1 MRIDPRYLE
10 SLLAIAKHGSFNRAA
25 EARGI
30 SQPALSATI
39 SQLEHKLGVTVL
51 ERSRRGSK
59 LTPYGVIL
67 VRHAQ
72 IIDAQVEQAFE
83 EVRLRGLGAEGPLRV
98 GATPSVILKFIPQ
111 VLERVSRGA
120 GPLAISV
127 AESLDDQLM
136 PSLQCGD
143 LDIVFGPLAGVFPA
157 ANDIIEVALFTDPLG
172 LAVSPKSTVARR
184 KSVSLN
190 ELKDAKWVLPGP
202 GSAYRRQIEA
212 LFATTG
218 LSWPTDC
225 ITTNSL
231 TLTEYLIT
239 HSDRVSIVSRMQTV
253 LFNAWHIR
261 RVRLKGVG
269 SRTIG
274 VKWRK
279 SMQLSPLA
287 EQLLH
292 AAREVS
298 RADEALHGER

>member
-1 MRIDPRYLE
+1 
-10 SLLAIAKHGSFNRAA
+10 
-25 EARGI
+25 
-30 SQPALSATI
+30 
-39 SQLEHKLGVTVL
+39 
-51 ERSRRGSK
+51 
-59 LTPYGVIL
+59 
-67 VRHAQ
+67 
-72 IIDAQVEQAFE
+72 
-83 EVRLRGLGAEGPLRV
+83 
-98 GATPSVILKFIPQ
+98 
-111 VLERVSRGA
+111 
-120 GPLAISV
+120 LAISV